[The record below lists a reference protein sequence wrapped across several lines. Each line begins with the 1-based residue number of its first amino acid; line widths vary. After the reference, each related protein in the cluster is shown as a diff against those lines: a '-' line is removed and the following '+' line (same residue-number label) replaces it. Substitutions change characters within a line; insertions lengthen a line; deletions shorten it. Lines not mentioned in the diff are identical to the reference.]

1 MEKLDLKEQ
10 NRQWIYLKD
19 WNCYKLE
26 KMVYCEN
33 PKVPQEQS
41 MNIYA
46 PAEYLDP
53 DGTVR
58 EKESKNG
65 YTARTAP
72 VNF

>member
-41 MNIYA
+41 MN
-46 PAEYLDP
+46 
-53 DGTVR
+53 
-58 EKESKNG
+58 SK
-65 YTARTAP
+65 
-72 VNF
+72 